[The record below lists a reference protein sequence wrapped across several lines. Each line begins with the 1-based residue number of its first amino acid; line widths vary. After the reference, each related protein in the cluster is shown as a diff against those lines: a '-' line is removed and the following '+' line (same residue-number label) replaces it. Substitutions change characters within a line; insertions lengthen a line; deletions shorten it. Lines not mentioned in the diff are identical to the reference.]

1 MNFRK
6 SVAALSLAAVAAF
19 SVASFAAND
28 KKDVKGIEAAA
39 SGSWR
44 SNDEKARDAYRH
56 PVEALSF
63 WGLKPGMTIL
73 EVQPGGGWW
82 TNILAPYARTTHGEF
97 YATAPNVS
105 NPGASDGAKKAR
117 EGYIN
122 KFSDASI
129 YGKVNLVDWG
139 KNAAPLPANKFD
151 FVLVAREIHNWIHGG
166 TADADLANI
175 FAATKPGGILAI
187 EEHRAKATQDPSTY
201 NGYVPEAYMIQI
213 AEKAGFK
220 LAGKSEIMANAK
232 DTADHP
238 FGVWTLPPVRQS
250 SEGGKPVDAS
260 FDRAKYD
267 AIGESD
273 RMTLKFVKPAKK

>member
-1 MNFRK
+1 MNVRK
-6 SVAALSLAAVAAF
+6 SVAALSIAALGAF
-19 SVASFAAND
+19 SVAVFSANE
-28 KKDVKGIEAAA
+28 KKDVKAIEAAA

-44 SNDEKARDAYRH
+44 SNDEKARDVYRH
-56 PVEALSF
+56 PVDALSF

-82 TNILAPYARTTHGEF
+82 TNILAPYARATHGEF

-105 NPGASDGAKKAR
+105 NPAASEGAKKAR
-117 EGYIN
+117 EGYLN

-139 KNAAPLPANKFD
+139 KNAAPLPADKFD

-166 TADADLANI
+166 SADADLANL

-250 SEGGKPVDAS
+250 SDGGKPVDPS

-273 RMTLKFVKPAKK
+273 RMTLKFVKPKK

>member
-1 MNFRK
+1 MNFRN
-6 SVAALSLAAVAAF
+6 SAAALSLVALATLSVVSLAADDKKNVKALEVAA
-19 SVASFAAND
+19 A
-28 KKDVKGIEAAA
+28 GP
-39 SGSWR
+39 WR
-44 SNDEKARDAYRH
+44 SSDEKARDVYRH
-56 PVEALSF
+56 PVDALSF

-82 TNILAPYARTTHGEF
+82 TNILAPYAHATHSEF

-105 NPGASDGAKKAR
+105 NPGASEGAKKAR
-117 EGYIN
+117 AGYVS
-122 KFSDASI
+122 KFSDESV
-129 YGKVNLVDWG
+129 YGKVNIVDWG

-166 TADADLANI
+166 TADADLANL

-213 AEKAGFK
+213 VEKAGFK

-250 SEGGKPVDAS
+250 SEGGKPVDPS

-273 RMTLKFVKPAKK
+273 RMTLKFVKPKK

>member
-6 SVAALSLAAVAAF
+6 SAAALSLAALAAF
-19 SVASFAAND
+19 SVVSFAAND
-28 KKDVKGIEAAA
+28 KKDVKAIETAAA
-39 SGSWR
+39 GSWR
-44 SNDEKARDAYRH
+44 SSDEKARDAYRH
-56 PVEALSF
+56 PVDALSF

-73 EVQPGGGWW
+73 EVQPGSGWW
-82 TNILAPYARTTHGEF
+82 TNILAPYARATHGEF

-105 NPGASDGAKKAR
+105 NPAASEGAKKAR
-117 EGYIN
+117 EGYVG
-122 KFSDASI
+122 KFSDPAI
-129 YGKVNLVDWG
+129 YGKVNIVDWG
-139 KNAAPLPANKFD
+139 KNAAPLPSNKFD
-151 FVLVAREIHNWIHGG
+151 FVLVAREIHNWTHNGS
-166 TADADLANI
+166 ADTDLANI
-175 FAATKPGGILAI
+175 FAATKPGGMLAI

-213 AEKAGFK
+213 VEKAGFK

-250 SEGGKPVDAS
+250 SEGGKPVDPS

-273 RMTLKFVKPAKK
+273 RMTLKFVKPKK